1 MLKNTFLLKLHYFYV
16 PFTIAYVADLK
27 GVLPLLFLE
36 AQALCN
42 TTQNIFPSDQK
53 QKEKRRYMIY
63 QGLFDLGHLYDVILC
78 ITFVGLQ
85 YLNPEISKLQ
95 SLDLFP
101 DHLQTPTFQIISF
114 LEFGHSTL

>member
-36 AQALCN
+36 APALCN

-78 ITFVGLQ
+78 ITFVGKCFA
-85 YLNPEISKLQ
+85 IS
-95 SLDLFP
+95 
-101 DHLQTPTFQIISF
+101 
-114 LEFGHSTL
+114 